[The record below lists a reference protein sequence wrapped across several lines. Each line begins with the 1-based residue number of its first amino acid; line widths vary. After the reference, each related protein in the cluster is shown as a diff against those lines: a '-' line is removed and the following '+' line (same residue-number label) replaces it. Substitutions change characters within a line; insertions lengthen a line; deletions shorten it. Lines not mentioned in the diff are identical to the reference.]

1 MAQNYQQKRW
11 FFTWQEVED
20 VPLPPVEIVQKIL
33 SDKQYF
39 EQDWVFQKERGEK
52 SGRLHYQGRFSL
64 YKTRKTKSKIL
75 KEFVLIFGVDP
86 KGLVL
91 DWEKGTLS
99 ESIVYC
105 TKEETRVAG
114 PWYPSYSIDYE
125 GEDVKLKSLYLWQQ
139 KIIAYLRLAPIDR
152 HILWIYDQSGKSGKS
167 TFVKY
172 VDSQI
177 KDVHSVSI
185 PMTSVDRTI
194 SAVIDVVSK
203 FKQRRKPSAYFFDL
217 PRRKGK
223 EQDYGDLFSALEEIK
238 NGYVRSAFRGEY
250 RSEMFEPPKVVVF
263 SNAGPAAHLQQDSLS
278 FDRWLI
284 YEIVDYDLIRKKVE
298 FSQKNDIPPVQLF
311 DEEDMHILAQDP
323 VRVQFNKPVW
333 AKPSDNS

>member
-11 FFTWQEVED
+11 FFTWQEVEG
-20 VPLPPVEIVQKIL
+20 VPLPPVEVVQNLL
-33 SDKQYF
+33 SDTQYF

-52 SGRLHYQGRFSL
+52 AERLHYQGRFSL

-75 KEFVLIFGVDP
+75 KEIAFNFGVDP

-91 DWEKGTLS
+91 DWEKGTPIDS
-99 ESIVYC
+99 FAYC
-105 TKEETRVAG
+105 TKSETRVGG
-114 PWYPSYSIDYE
+114 PWYPSFSIPYE
-125 GEDVKLKSLYLWQQ
+125 GDDVKLKALYLWQQ
-139 KIIAYLRLAPIDR
+139 KIVSYLQSAPIDR
-152 HILWIYDQSGKSGKS
+152 HILWVYDQSGKSGKS

-172 VDSQI
+172 VDSQV
-177 KDVHSVSI
+177 KGVHSVSI

-194 SAVIDVVSK
+194 SAVIDVASK
-203 FKQRRKPSAYFFDL
+203 YKGDRKPSTYFFDL

-250 RSEMFEPPKVVVF
+250 RCEMFEPPKVVVF
-263 SNAGPAAHLQQDSLS
+263 SNAGPAAHLQEDSLS

-284 YEIVDYDLIRKKVE
+284 YEIVDYDLIRKKVV
-298 FSQKNDIPPVQLF
+298 FSQDKDIPPVQLF
-311 DEEDMHILAQDP
+311 DEEDMNILDSDP
-323 VRVQFNKPVW
+323 VRAEFTK
-333 AKPSDNS
+333 AGMDLIYSG